1 MKKGFQ
7 KAGVIGA
14 GVMGVN
20 IAALL
25 TNCGIETCLLD
36 LVPPASDKNRDISD
50 KVYRNSIAL
59 RGIERAKGLN
69 PSPFLKPE
77 FAECIRIGNIED
89 DIDLLG
95 DADIVIEAVTEDI
108 EVKRAVYKRIQG
120 ELRPGAIVTSNT
132 SGIPA
137 SRLCEG
143 FSSSFRKHFA
153 VTHFFNPPRLMKLVE
168 IVPGPETLPDVTDK
182 LAEFCEGRL
191 GKNVVFAGDTH
202 NFTANRIAMF
212 TTLNNIRVMMELGL
226 SFEAIDELTGTVI
239 GFAKSATLRTTD
251 IVGVDT
257 LIHAAENVFDNLPGD
272 ERREIFA
279 VPQIIRDMADSRL
292 LGDKTGSGFYK
303 MVIEDD
309 GARRILVL
317 DTRSMTYREMG
328 QVQFDSLDAAKR
340 IADTCSRIMTLY
352 YASDK
357 AGIFTFRTR
366 SDEFIYAA
374 NRIPEIAGDILTI
387 DNALKWGFNRE
398 MGPFEMW
405 DAVGPKRSAALM
417 ESHGY
422 KIPSWVRRM
431 LNKGFK
437 TFYTSDNGKR
447 YHYDPLTDDYREDTK
462 KR

>member
-1 MKKGFQ
+1 
-7 KAGVIGA
+7 
-14 GVMGVN
+14 
-20 IAALL
+20 
-25 TNCGIETCLLD
+25 
-36 LVPPASDKNRDISD
+36 
-50 KVYRNSIAL
+50 
-59 RGIERAKGLN
+59 
-69 PSPFLKPE
+69 
-77 FAECIRIGNIED
+77 
-89 DIDLLG
+89 
-95 DADIVIEAVTEDI
+95 
-108 EVKRAVYKRIQG
+108 
-120 ELRPGAIVTSNT
+120 
-132 SGIPA
+132 
-137 SRLCEG
+137 
-143 FSSSFRKHFA
+143 
-153 VTHFFNPPRLMKLVE
+153 
-168 IVPGPETLPDVTDK
+168 
-182 LAEFCEGRL
+182 
-191 GKNVVFAGDTH
+191 
-202 NFTANRIAMF
+202 
-212 TTLNNIRVMMELGL
+212 
-226 SFEAIDELTGTVI
+226 
-239 GFAKSATLRTTD
+239 
-251 IVGVDT
+251 
-257 LIHAAENVFDNLPGD
+257 
-272 ERREIFA
+272 
-279 VPQIIRDMADSRL
+279 MADSRL

-303 MVIEDD
+303 KVIEDD